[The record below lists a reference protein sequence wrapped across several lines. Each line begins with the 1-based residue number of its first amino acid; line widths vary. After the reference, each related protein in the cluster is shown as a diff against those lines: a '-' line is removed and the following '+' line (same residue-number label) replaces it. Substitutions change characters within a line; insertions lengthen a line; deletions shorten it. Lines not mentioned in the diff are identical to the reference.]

1 VNHGFVNV
9 RFYEHPKDN
18 LSVTRKPTYE
28 DLEQRIRVL
37 EEESIIIKQAE
48 ESLRESEEKY
58 RILLSE
64 SPDPTFSFTPEGQ
77 YRYVNRAF
85 AEGVGKPVEDIIG
98 KSIWD
103 VFPKEEAD
111 MRFASLS
118 QVFHTGKEQVI
129 EVRVPRADGDR
140 YYITTITLI
149 KDTEGEILS
158 AICSSKDI
166 TDRKLAEEALHRS
179 EIKFRTLYDSTI
191 DAVMLLEEKGF
202 IDCNKATL
210 SIFGCTTREEFC
222 QKHPAILSPPQQ
234 PCGTD
239 SIVLANQMIAEAMG
253 RGSIH
258 FEWMHKRND
267 TGETFPADVL
277 LTAMEMDGKQVV
289 QAVVRDITER
299 KQAEEKSRN
308 MLNLLQILINT
319 IPSPIFR
326 KDIHGRYQGCNK
338 EFENYTGLRREEII
352 GKSVYDIYPKD
363 VADKYH
369 EMDLALFRE
378 LGRQI
383 YEYPIIYAD
392 GERHD
397 VVVNKATYFN
407 ADGTVGGLVGVMVDI
422 TKRKRMEEQ
431 LRESETKYRRLVETL
446 NEGVWQIDK
455 DGFTS
460 FVNATMSEMLGYR
473 TEEMLGKHL
482 FEFMDERGVELAQYN
497 IERRKH
503 GIKERHDFELLHKD
517 GTRIHV
523 SISTTPII
531 DEEENYAGALAAVHD
546 VTEIKEAAEE
556 LAKYRKG
563 LERLVKERTNEL
575 RNKTKTLE
583 EVNVALKVLLQHREE
598 DKKELE
604 DRVVMNVKNMIIPFA
619 EKMKSTNLDDRQLA
633 YMSIIA
639 THLNDITSS
648 MIKKMYQFNFTPTE
662 VEVASLIKEGKAT
675 KEIARIIGIAAS
687 SVNTHRN
694 NIRKKLGISKEK
706 MNLHSHLQSFD

>member
-1 VNHGFVNV
+1 M
-9 RFYEHPKDN
+9 
-18 LSVTRKPTYE
+18 TRKPTYE

-308 MLNLLQILINT
+308 ML
-319 IPSPIFR
+319 
-326 KDIHGRYQGCNK
+326 
-338 EFENYTGLRREEII
+338 
-352 GKSVYDIYPKD
+352 
-363 VADKYH
+363 
-369 EMDLALFRE
+369 
-378 LGRQI
+378 
-383 YEYPIIYAD
+383 
-392 GERHD
+392 
-397 VVVNKATYFN
+397 
-407 ADGTVGGLVGVMVDI
+407 
-422 TKRKRMEEQ
+422 
-431 LRESETKYRRLVETL
+431 
-446 NEGVWQIDK
+446 
-455 DGFTS
+455 
-460 FVNATMSEMLGYR
+460 
-473 TEEMLGKHL
+473 
-482 FEFMDERGVELAQYN
+482 
-497 IERRKH
+497 
-503 GIKERHDFELLHKD
+503 
-517 GTRIHV
+517 
-523 SISTTPII
+523 
-531 DEEENYAGALAAVHD
+531 
-546 VTEIKEAAEE
+546 
-556 LAKYRKG
+556 
-563 LERLVKERTNEL
+563 
-575 RNKTKTLE
+575 
-583 EVNVALKVLLQHREE
+583 
-598 DKKELE
+598 
-604 DRVVMNVKNMIIPFA
+604 
-619 EKMKSTNLDDRQLA
+619 
-633 YMSIIA
+633 
-639 THLNDITSS
+639 
-648 MIKKMYQFNFTPTE
+648 
-662 VEVASLIKEGKAT
+662 
-675 KEIARIIGIAAS
+675 
-687 SVNTHRN
+687 
-694 NIRKKLGISKEK
+694 
-706 MNLHSHLQSFD
+706 